1 MSDHQEMA
9 GMRQEMS
16 ELLLVLALWL
26 FFYQLRGA
34 PWWFFLTL
42 AEPLQSLQSG
52 LEDVLL

>member
-1 MSDHQEMA
+1 MSDQEMA